1 MTLCF
6 MCDVPVP
13 SLLKCDDCGEPVK
26 CTSTVYMCLC
36 VYQCVCVYL
45 GTCSCVYICGESVAT

>member
-1 MTLCF
+1 
-6 MCDVPVP
+6 MCDVLV
-13 SLLKCDDCGEPVK
+13 STLLKCDDCGEPVK

-45 GTCSCVYICGESVAT
+45 GTCSCVCICGESVAT